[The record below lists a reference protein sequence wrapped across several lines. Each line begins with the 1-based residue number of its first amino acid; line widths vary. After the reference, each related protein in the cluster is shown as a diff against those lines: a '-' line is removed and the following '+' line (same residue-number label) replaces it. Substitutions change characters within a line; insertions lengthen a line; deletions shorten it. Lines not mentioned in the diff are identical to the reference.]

1 MTVAVETKPTNNIA
15 NSLLSEAAISEPKCY
30 ETFEWIRSEKIE
42 SLDIIINQF
51 QHKKTGAL
59 HYHIA
64 ADNDENVFLV
74 ALRTIPTDST
84 GVAHILEHTALCG
97 SKKYPVRDPFFM
109 MIRRSLNTFMN
120 AFTSSDWTAY
130 PFASQNRK
138 DFNNLLDVYLDAVFF
153 SRLDELDFAQEGH
166 RLEFEQADDVN
177 SELQFKGVVFNEM
190 KGAMSSTVSALWQ
203 SVSKYLFPTVTY
215 HFNSGGEPTDI
226 TDLSYEQLKE
236 FYHIHYHPSNA
247 VFMTFGNI
255 PAHIHQQKFEHQ
267 VLAKF
272 DRLQQTIQVNNE
284 KRYFSPIN
292 IEESYP
298 LDAEEDQHNK
308 THLVMGWL
316 LGQSINLE
324 EQLEAQ
330 FLSSLLLENSASPL
344 MQALETTDLGN
355 SPSPLCGLEDSNKEM
370 SFLCGLEGSTAENA
384 QAFEDLVLKVLQ
396 DVADNGIKKE
406 QIDAVLH
413 QLELNQREIGGDHY
427 PFGLQLILSGLSTA
441 IHRGDV
447 ITHMNIDRA
456 LQTLRDKAED
466 PDYVKHLVTAQL
478 LNNPHRVRVTF
489 KPDDKLEQRRNEA
502 EKKRLADIKAGLS
515 KEQQDNLVTLAAQLA
530 KRQND
535 LETDIDEILPKVTV
549 EDVPETIK
557 IPKNY
562 EQTYKQ
568 AHSELK
574 ISHFN
579 QGTNGL
585 VYQQLI
591 LDMPEF
597 SEQEQQYL
605 PLFNYCF
612 GELGSGSEDYLQMQ
626 IRQSQISGGIHASSS
641 LRGKIDD
648 EQQVQGFY
656 SISGKSLLRNHGAMT
671 QLLKQS
677 FEEMRFDETDRI
689 KELISQLRTRKENSI
704 TGSGHSLA
712 MQAASSGM
720 SPVSHLSHQ
729 NRGLASIVFIKD
741 LDDALQN
748 DSLQSNSL
756 QDASLQN
763 ASLQSNSLQ
772 DNAITKLTE
781 LLKSIHGKLKNA
793 PAQFLLVCEEDAYQ
807 SCCDDIL
814 QNWHSVSLSKKD
826 PQNSDLLNL
835 PHIKEHVKQAW
846 LTSTQVNFCART
858 YATVPVGH
866 PDAAALTILGGFLRN
881 GFLHRCI
888 REQGGAYG
896 SGASQDSA
904 NACFKFFSYRD
915 PRLSDTFNDFEQSLQ
930 WLLDT
935 THEYQAL
942 EEAILGVIS
951 SIDKPSSPAG
961 DAKQTFHNNLFGRNA
976 QQRQK
981 FRQEILAVTIDDLIR
996 VAKCYLI
1003 EQKNSMAVVSNH
1015 EHEKECIE
1023 LGLDIINLA

>member
-1 MTVAVETKPTNNIA
+1 MTVAAEINTTNKLSD
-15 NSLLSEAAISEPKCY
+15 SLLSETPECY
-30 ETFEWIRSEKIE
+30 ESFEWIRSEKIE
-42 SLDIIINQF
+42 SLDIVINQF

-166 RLEFEQADDVN
+166 RLEFEQADDVS

-226 TDLSYEQLKE
+226 PDLSYEKLKE
-236 FYHIHYHPSNA
+236 FYEIHYHPSNA

-255 PAHIHQQKFEHQ
+255 PAHIHQQKFEYQ
-267 VLAKF
+267 VLSKF
-272 DRLQQTIQVNNE
+272 DRLEQTIQVNNE
-284 KRYFSPIN
+284 KRYYSPIN

-298 LDAEEDQHNK
+298 LDGEEDQHNK

-344 MQALETTDLGN
+344 MLALETTDLGN

-370 SFLCGLEGSTAENA
+370 SFICGLEGSTPENA
-384 QAFEDLVLKVLQ
+384 QAFEELVLNVLQ
-396 DVADNGIKKE
+396 DVADNGINKE

-447 ITHMNIDRA
+447 ITHMNVDRA
-456 LQTLRDKAED
+456 LQTLREKAED
-466 PDYVKHLVTAQL
+466 PDYVKNLVTAQL
-478 LNNPHRVRVTF
+478 LKNPHRVRVTF

-502 EKKRLADIKAGLS
+502 EKQRLSDIKASLS
-515 KEQQDNLVTLAAQLA
+515 EKQQENLITLASKLA

-535 LETDIDEILPKVTV
+535 IETDIDEILPKVTV
-549 EDVPETIK
+549 EDIPKAIK
-557 IPKNY
+557 IPRNY
-562 EQTYKQ
+562 EQIYKQ
-568 AHSELK
+568 ANSELK

-591 LDMPEF
+591 LDLPEF
-597 SEQEQQYL
+597 TEEEQQYL

-626 IRQSQISGGIHASSS
+626 IRQSQISGGIHANSG
-641 LRGKIDD
+641 LRGKIAD
-648 EQQVQGFY
+648 EQLVQGFY
-656 SISGKSLLRNHGAMT
+656 SISGKALLRNHGAMT

-677 FEEMRFDETDRI
+677 FVEMRFDETDRI

-720 SPVSHLSHQ
+720 SPVAHLSHK
-729 NRGLASIVFIKD
+729 NRGLASIVFIKE

-748 DSLQSNSL
+748 D
-756 QDASLQN
+756 ASQN
-763 ASLQSNSLQ
+763 NT
-772 DNAITKLTE
+772 AISKLTE
-781 LLKSIHGKLKNA
+781 LLKNIHSKLKNA

-814 QNWHSVSLSKKD
+814 QNWSSVSLSKKETQD
-826 PQNSDLLNL
+826 SDLLSL

-846 LTSTQVNFCART
+846 LTSTQVNFCATT

-866 PDAAALTILGGFLRN
+866 PDAAPLTILGGFLRN
-881 GFLHRCI
+881 GFLHRRI

-896 SGASQDSA
+896 SGASHDSA

-915 PRLSDTFNDFEQSLQ
+915 PRLSETFDDFEQSLQ
-930 WLLDT
+930 WLLET
-935 THEYQAL
+935 NHEYQAL

-996 VAKCYLI
+996 VAKRYLI

-1023 LGLDIINLA
+1023 LGLDIINLS

>member
-1 MTVAVETKPTNNIA
+1 MTVAADTNTIDNTTNHTT
-15 NSLLSEAAISEPKCY
+15 NSLLSEAAMCHES
-30 ETFEWIRSEKIE
+30 FEWIRSEKIE
-42 SLDIIINQF
+42 SLDIIVNQF

-109 MIRRSLNTFMN
+109 MVRRSLNTFMN

-153 SRLDELDFAQEGH
+153 STLDELDFAQEGH
-166 RLEFEQADDVN
+166 RLEFEQPEDAN

-190 KGAMSSTVSALWQ
+190 KGAMSSTVSSLWQ
-203 SVSKYLFPTVTY
+203 TVSKYLFPTTTY

-226 TDLSYEQLKE
+226 PDLSYEQLKD
-236 FYHIHYHPSNA
+236 FYKIHYHPSNA
-247 VFMTFGNI
+247 VFMTFGDI
-255 PAHIHQQKFEHQ
+255 PAHIHQEKFEKQ
-267 VLAKF
+267 VLSHF
-272 DRLQQTIQVNNE
+272 QRLDRTIQVNNE
-284 KRYFSPIN
+284 KRYFSQLN

-298 LDAEEDQHNK
+298 LDAEEDQNNK

-344 MQALETTDLGN
+344 MLALETTDLGN

-370 SFLCGLEGSTAENA
+370 SFICGLEGSTPENA
-384 QAFEDLVLKVLQ
+384 QALEALVLSVLQ
-396 DVADNGIKKE
+396 DVAENGIEKE
-406 QIDAVLH
+406 HIDAVLH
-413 QLELNQREIGGDHY
+413 QLELSQREIGGDHY

-447 ITHMNIDRA
+447 IKHMNLDPA
-456 LQTLRDKAED
+456 LQTLRDKAKNPE
-466 PDYVKHLVTAQL
+466 YVKNLVTTQL
-478 LNNPHRVRVTF
+478 LNNPHRIRVTF

-502 EKKRLADIKAGLS
+502 EKAHLASIKAAMTQN
-515 KEQQDNLVTLAAQLA
+515 EQENLINFAAKLAE
-530 KRQND
+530 RQNQI
-535 LETDIDEILPKVTV
+535 ETGIDEILPKVTI

-557 IPKNY
+557 IPQNH
-562 EQTYKQ
+562 EQIYKEEQ
-568 AHSELK
+568 SELK

-591 LDMPEF
+591 LDMPELT
-597 SEQEQQYL
+597 EEERQYL

-612 GELGSGSEDYLQMQ
+612 GELGCGESDYLQMQ

-656 SISGKSLLRNHGAMT
+656 TVSGKSLLRNHHAMT

-677 FEEMRFDETDRI
+677 FQEMRFDETDRI

-720 SPVSHLSHQ
+720 SPVAHLNHKNS
-729 NRGLASIVFIKD
+729 GLASIAFIKD
-741 LDDALQN
+741 LD
-748 DSLQSNSL
+748 SGL
-756 QDASLQN
+756 QDG
-763 ASLQSNSLQ
+763 LQ
-772 DNAITKLTE
+772 DESQDDLHKDDAISKLTQI
-781 LLKSIHGKLKNA
+781 LTNIHDKLKQA
-793 PAQFLLVCEEDAYQ
+793 PAQFLLVCEEEAYQ

-814 QNWHSVSLSKKD
+814 QNWDTVSLNKKD
-826 PQNSDLLNL
+826 ADASDVLNL
-835 PHIKEHVKQAW
+835 AHIKEHVKQAW
-846 LTSTQVNFCART
+846 LTSTQVNFCAKT

-866 PDAAALTILGGFLRN
+866 PDAAPLTILGGFLRN

-896 SGASQDSA
+896 GGASQDSA

-915 PRLSDTFNDFEQSLQ
+915 PRLSDTFNDFEQSIQ
-930 WLLDT
+930 WLLET
-935 THEYQAL
+935 PHEYQAL

-951 SIDKPSSPAG
+951 SLDKPASPAG
-961 DAKQTFHNNLFGRNA
+961 DAKQAFHNNLFGRSA
-976 QQRQK
+976 DQRQK
-981 FRQEILAVTIDDLIR
+981 FRQEILAVTVDDLIR
-996 VAKCYLI
+996 VAKCYLTVQ
-1003 EQKNSMAVVSNH
+1003 ENSMAVISNH
-1015 EHEKECIE
+1015 EHEKECAA
-1023 LGLDIINLA
+1023 LGLDIINLT

>member
-1 MTVAVETKPTNNIA
+1 MTVAVETKSKTIPHNNTLET
-15 NSLLSEAAISEPKCY
+15 LLSEAAICHESFK
-30 ETFEWIRSEKIE
+30 WIRSEHID

-51 QHKKTGAL
+51 EHKKTGAA

-64 ADNDENVFLV
+64 SDNDENVFLV

-166 RLEFEQADDVN
+166 RLEFEKADDAD

-203 SVSKYLFPTVTY
+203 TVSKYLFPTSTY

-226 TDLSYEQLKE
+226 PDLSYEQLKE
-236 FYHIHYHPSNA
+236 FYQIHYHPSNA
-247 VFMTFGNI
+247 VFMTFGDI
-255 PAHIHQQKFEHQ
+255 PAHIHQEKFEHQ
-267 VLAKF
+267 VLSQF
-272 DRLQQTIQVNNE
+272 DRLNQTIQVNNE
-284 KRYFSPIN
+284 KRYFSQIN

-298 LDAEEDQHNK
+298 IDAEEDKHNK

-344 MQALETTDLGN
+344 MHALETTELGN

-370 SFLCGLEGSTAENA
+370 SFLCGLEGSTPENA
-384 QAFEDLVLKVLQ
+384 QAFEDLVLKVLN
-396 DVADNGIKKE
+396 DVAENGIKKE

-413 QLELNQREIGGDHY
+413 QLELSQREIGGDHY

-441 IHRGDV
+441 VHRGDV
-447 ITHMNIDRA
+447 ITHMNLDRA
-456 LQTLRDKAED
+456 LQTLRNKIED
-466 PDYVKHLVTAQL
+466 PDYVKNLVTSQL
-478 LNNPHRVRVTF
+478 LNNPHRVRITF
-489 KPDDKLEQRRNEA
+489 KPDEQFEQRRNDA
-502 EKKRLADIKAGLS
+502 EKAQLAAIKSALS
-515 KEQQDNLVTLAAQLA
+515 NKDKEKLITLAAKLSE
-530 KRQND
+530 RQNL
-535 LETDIDEILPKVTV
+535 LETDIDEILPKVTIN
-549 EDVPETIK
+549 DVPKTIK
-557 IPKNY
+557 IPQSHKKTYLQSDTEKNN
-562 EQTYKQ
+562 
-568 AHSELK
+568 SEIK
-574 ISHFN
+574 ISHYN

-591 LDMPEF
+591 LDLPDLTAE
-597 SEQEQQYL
+597 EQRYL
-605 PLFNYCF
+605 PIFNYCF
-612 GELGSGSEDYLQMQ
+612 GELGCGESDYLQMQ

-641 LRGKIDD
+641 LRGKTDD
-648 EQQVQGFY
+648 EQQVQGY
-656 SISGKSLLRNHGAMT
+656 YTVSGKSLLRNHNALT

-677 FEEMRFDETDRI
+677 FEDMRFDETDRI

-720 SPVSHLSHQ
+720 SPVAYLNHK
-729 NRGLASIVFIKD
+729 NNGLASIAFIKD
-741 LDDALQN
+741 LDSGLSQKDPQN
-748 DSLQSNSL
+748 NS
-756 QDASLQN
+756 AN
-763 ASLQSNSLQ
+763 
-772 DNAITKLTE
+772 DNANSNANSSEITKLTQ
-781 LLKSIHGKLKNA
+781 LLKNIHEKLRQA
-793 PAQFLLVCEEDAYQ
+793 PAQFLLVCEEEAYQ

-814 QNWHSVSLSKKD
+814 QYWSTAKLKKND
-826 PQNSDLLNL
+826 DESIHLINL

-846 LTSTQVNFCART
+846 LTSTQVNFCAKT
-858 YATVPVGH
+858 YATVPSGH
-866 PDAAALTILGGFLRN
+866 PDAAALTVLGGFLRN

-896 SGASQDSA
+896 GGASQDSA

-915 PRLSDTFNDFEQSLQ
+915 PRLSDTFSDFDRSVQ

-935 THEYQAL
+935 SHEYQAL

-951 SIDKPSSPAG
+951 SLDKPASPAG
-961 DAKQTFHNNLFGRNA
+961 DAKLAFHNNLFGRNA

-981 FRQEILAVTIDDLIR
+981 FRQEILAVTIDDLVR
-996 VAKCYLI
+996 VTQCYLTA
-1003 EQKNSMAVVSNH
+1003 QNNSQAVVSNH
-1015 EHEKECIE
+1015 EHEKECLE
-1023 LGLDIINLA
+1023 LGLDIFNLA

>member
-1 MTVAVETKPTNNIA
+1 MPLTADINTANKNNDP
-15 NSLLSEAAISEPKCY
+15 SLADPAICHES
-30 ETFEWIRSEKIE
+30 FEWIRSEQIE
-42 SLDIIINQF
+42 SLDISVNQF

-138 DFNNLLDVYLDAVFF
+138 DFNNLMDVYLDAVFF

-177 SELQFKGVVFNEM
+177 SALQFKGVVFNEM
-190 KGAMSSTVSALWQ
+190 KGAMSSTNAALWQ
-203 SVSKYLFPTVTY
+203 TVSKYLFPTSTY

-226 TDLSYEQLKE
+226 PDLSYEQLKG
-236 FYHIHYHPSNA
+236 FYQIHYHPSNA

-255 PAHIHQQKFEHQ
+255 PAAVHQEKFEEQ
-267 VLAKF
+267 VLNQF
-272 DRLQQTIQVNNE
+272 ERLDHSIQVNNE
-284 KRYFSPIN
+284 KRYFSQIN

-298 LDAEEDQHNK
+298 LDAKESQENK
-308 THLVMGWL
+308 THLVIGWL

-344 MQALETTDLGN
+344 MQALETTDLGH

-370 SFLCGLEGSTAENA
+370 SFLCGLEGSSPENA
-384 QAFEDLVLKVLQ
+384 QKFEDLVISVLK
-396 DVADNGIKKE
+396 DVAENGIKKE

-413 QLELNQREIGGDHY
+413 QLELSQREIGGDHY

-447 ITHMNIDRA
+447 ISHMNLDLA
-456 LQTLRDKAED
+456 LQKLRKKAED
-466 PDYVKHLVTAQL
+466 PAYIKHLVTSQL
-478 LNNPHRVRVTF
+478 LDNPHRVRVTF
-489 KPDDKLEQRRNEA
+489 KPDVHLEQRRNDA
-502 EKKRLADIKAGLS
+502 ESKRLAEIKASLS
-515 KEQQDNLVTLAAQLA
+515 QNEQDKLVQLAAQLET
-530 KRQND
+530 RQNT
-535 LETDIDEILPKVTV
+535 LETNVEDILPKVTV
-549 EDVPETIK
+549 NDVPQDIN
-557 IPKNY
+557 IPKSYSNTFVQ
-562 EQTYKQ
+562 EQ
-568 AHSELK
+568 SEIK
-574 ISHFN
+574 ISHYN
-579 QGTNGL
+579 KGTNGL

-591 LDMPEF
+591 IDMPEF
-597 SEQEQQYL
+597 TSEEQQYL

-612 GELGSGSEDYLQMQ
+612 GELGCGKHDYLQMQ
-626 IRQSQISGGIHASSS
+626 ILQSQITGGIHSSGS

-648 EQQVQGFY
+648 EQKILGYFTV
-656 SISGKSLLRNHGAMT
+656 SSKSLLCNHNAMT
-671 QLLKQS
+671 ELLKLS
-677 FEEMRFDETDRI
+677 FEEIRFDETDRM
-689 KELISQLRTRKENSI
+689 KELISQLRTRKESSI

-720 SPVSHLSHQ
+720 SPVAFLSHK
-729 NRGLASIVFIKD
+729 NRGLASISFIKE
-741 LDDALQN
+741 LDDRLQK
-748 DSLQSNSL
+748 SNTISE
-756 QDASLQN
+756 
-763 ASLQSNSLQ
+763 
-772 DNAITKLTE
+772 LTDI
-781 LLKSIHGKLKNA
+781 LKNIHQKLKKA

-814 QNWHSVSLSKKD
+814 QHWGTTHLEPLTSQEN
-826 PQNSDLLNL
+826 NLNL
-835 PHIKEHVKQAW
+835 APIKKHVKQAW
-846 LTSTQVNFCART
+846 LTSTQVNFCAKT
-858 YATVPVGH
+858 YATVPVDH
-866 PDAAALTILGGFLRN
+866 PDAAPLTILGGFLRN
-881 GFLHRCI
+881 GFLHRSI

-896 SGASQDSA
+896 GGATHDSA
-904 NACFKFFSYRD
+904 NACFKFYSYRD
-915 PRLSDTFNDFEQSLQ
+915 PRLSETLDDFDNSIQ
-930 WLLDT
+930 WLLETKHD
-935 THEYQAL
+935 YQPL

-951 SIDKPSSPAG
+951 SLDKPSSPAG
-961 DAKQTFHNNLFGRNA
+961 DAKQTFHNNLYGRNE

-981 FRQEILAVTIDDLIR
+981 FRQEILAVTIDDLVR
-996 VAKCYLI
+996 VTKRYFVDQGSSI
-1003 EQKNSMAVVSNH
+1003 AVVSNH
-1015 EHEKECIE
+1015 DHEKDCIK
-1023 LGLDIINLA
+1023 LGLDIFNIA